1 MESNIAAANISSDT
15 CRPCTMQHEY
25 IKPSFLKKVK
35 QHIKLYRDQTCGQ
48 QPSDLFFHHQLKLH
62 DHFLQQLGQQP
73 GVHLHPEHPLG
84 RWRNLSSQLIP
95 GISLPRLRPLS
106 LMAGLFWTFFTTE
119 GPAGLFM
126 AAAGFF
132 MATRPR
138 PRPLPR
144 PRPPRPR
151 PRPRPARPRPAGPSS
166 SPGSSWPHAAAM
178 AFACLAGEI
187 GGGVL
192 TVASACA
199 A

>member
-25 IKPSFLKKVK
+25 IKPSFLKKMK
-35 QHIKLYRDQTCGQ
+35 QHIKLYIGTRPVGSSHRTF
-48 QPSDLFFHHQLKLH
+48 FFHHQLKLP

-106 LMAGLFWTFFTTE
+106 LIAGLFWTFFTTE

-151 PRPRPARPRPAGPSS
+151 PRPRPARPRPGAGPSS
-166 SPGSSWPHAAAM
+166 SRGSS
-178 AFACLAGEI
+178 
-187 GGGVL
+187 
-192 TVASACA
+192 
-199 A
+199 